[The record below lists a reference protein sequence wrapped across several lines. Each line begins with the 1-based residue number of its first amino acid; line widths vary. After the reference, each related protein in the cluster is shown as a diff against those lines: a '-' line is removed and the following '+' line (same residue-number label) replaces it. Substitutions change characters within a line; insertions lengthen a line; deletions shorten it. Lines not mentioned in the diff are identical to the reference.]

1 MAYHSQKIVA
11 TIEARMTSSRL
22 PGKVLLPLAGKP
34 ALERLIERLQRSQ
47 YVDEIVV
54 ATTVNAGDD
63 SIAAL
68 AEKLG
73 VRSHRG
79 SEEDVLKRV
88 LEAAQ
93 SAGADVIVEITGDCP
108 LVDWRLV
115 DRGVK
120 ELFDKKLDFSA
131 NNIVPTYPDGF
142 DVRVFPLS
150 VLKKIDALTNDPID
164 RVHVSYYM
172 NTHSQDF
179 RIHNWNAE
187 PEDYLPEG
195 RVTLDEKT
203 DYDLLNT
210 IFETLLPLNNDFS
223 ASDVIRLLKTRPE
236 LFAMNQHVKAKT
248 PEQG

>member
-1 MAYHSQKIVA
+1 MS
-11 TIEARMTSSRL
+11 SSRL

-34 ALERLIERLQRSQ
+34 ALERLIERLERSE

-63 SIAAL
+63 PIVAL

-93 SAGADVIVEITGDCP
+93 SAEADVIVEITGDCP

-131 NNIVPTYPDGF
+131 NNIAPTYPDGF

-150 VLKKIDALTNDPID
+150 LLEKLDRLTDDPID
-164 RVHVSYYM
+164 RVHVSFYV
-172 NTHSQDF
+172 NTHPYNF
-179 RIHNWNAE
+179 RIYNWNAE

-195 RVTLDEKT
+195 RVTLDEKA
-203 DYDLLNT
+203 DYELINT
-210 IFETLLPLNNDFS
+210 IFETLLPMNHDFS

-236 LFAMNQHVKAKT
+236 LFAMNQHVKAKK